1 MDSDQR
7 FLEWFGPRSKAERAW
22 LKNLFLFIGRYLS
35 PCFRDPAPS
44 NAEDSLTGV
53 EQLSIRVVQEIQQRS
68 SVTHCLP
75 VSYRI
80 LSISELVSQQ
90 KLACV
95 SNFSWTT
102 NQHRAWAK
110 EVELS
115 LPGQRALPRVNML
128 LIGCLTDGRGGE
140 WRLMDSS
147 GSVRCEVLSPSPLW
161 LNRPVL
167 VPHWNYIPHDAS
179 GQDVDRQHLELNG
192 SPVFLC
198 PEAEHGLAT
207 AVDGAELKAVAVSEA
222 TVFLQ
227 NRVRGQRVSVHGQL
241 CSVCPPLD
249 VSGTPF
255 FCFTLT
261 DGERSLPVLVQGPG
275 RLWWRACMRTGRS
288 VCVTALRTCVLR
300 GWRGNNILC
309 VTEQSQLH
317 TDYTPIHTHQHT
329 HTPTH
334 PHQHPN
340 TPTQT
345 HQHAQTPTHT
355 HQRAQTTTHTHQ
367 QTPTHTHQHA
377 HTPTHTN
384 QHTHTVIHTHTPTHQ
399 HTHTPNTQTDTPFLM
414 SQDCEEEEPD
424 FSQSGVRVK
433 QSRIISY
440 QGTVTEVVSEGAGLY
455 VLDRNLGLC
464 VAYQPPARRRLRAG
478 DGVELHHVHFL
489 YRPCPDGPPSM
500 LCTCLRSSITVTSYS
515 RVGGSEPA
523 PRCPGDG
530 VLSRLLLQKCRGVS
544 EYLWACHLS
553 SQLSASLVPAVMK
566 QQCVCLL
573 SWKLMKT
580 LRGRRAPARRD
591 IYSEMLDQPHTCPLT
606 QEPAD
611 VAQASS
617 PDAPWTPPWRG
628 VLKPWGRPRTRWRDF
643 VSWLTPN
650 PNPYTVDPGVHQN
663 LSLVDLLQS
672 LQSLCWSSLS
682 LRSLLPPGGNSLSRS
697 EIRSAL
703 SWSFRTLV
711 SDPRKGDSL
720 RPRPLL
726 LVGVLEL
733 PPQSSEVSLTL
744 QLRDATGTVSC
755 VVTET
760 SQEEGGAQTACFNTA
775 WIGCLV
781 CVLQFS
787 MVIERFLQ
795 SEFPSVH
802 HLDQENFISHRD
814 CRVYL
819 QFSLDHLIILSP
831 SVTMTT
837 YLRHKGEESGD
848 DVPDQHE
855 NHEKGEQ
862 GWKRK
867 RREEEEDSSDSSDV
881 MTADSV
887 GGASQSWISMVIR
900 VEHKGGVVWK
910 NTEKREGLQLCF
922 SLRAAVIGPVVSWR
936 RDPKNTALTE
946 EEAEPGKEQKVQL
959 LFSGVCSRWFP
970 VLQPGPLYR
979 VVMSQVPFDLSSH
992 GASGDK
998 GVELLSDSTLQVG
1011 SDWRFHTLPRP
1022 LLLPSFIQVPPPV
1035 LSVSQVLE
1043 SSSELVCFQG
1053 QISERISVDDGRTQ
1067 PGNKGVRL
1075 TLCDPTGRSLRV
1087 YLDLSHAPYP
1097 TGLLPGSTVLLSD
1110 FQRKL
1115 SRSGSVYFTSFPVSS
1130 MTVMSL
1136 KGESLALPPPI
1147 MHLGQWGLKGQKENV
1162 MGLVRGHVVCFLFLQ
1177 LWWSCSTC
1185 SSFYAQVTAHSPAV
1199 LGVDP
1204 LLPCSSPEQSFLQ
1217 FFSESLVFLQFLM
1230 FLLPD
1235 VPIAWHCH
1243 IHHNGFP
1250 LFFIHHYNVWLVLH
1264 YHPIS
1269 LDLEVPQDLCPL
1281 ILYHLQRCFPF

>member
-1 MDSDQR
+1 MVSECCLQ
-7 FLEWFGPRSKAERAW
+7 
-22 LKNLFLFIGRYLS
+22 LS
-35 PCFRDPAPS
+35 PVLQVIPCFS
-44 NAEDSLTGV
+44 CCCVSGV

-207 AVDGAELKAVAVSEA
+207 AVDGAELKAVAVSE
-222 TVFLQ
+222 
-227 NRVRGQRVSVHGQL
+227 VRPRG
-241 CSVCPPLD
+241 
-249 VSGTPF
+249 
-255 FCFTLT
+255 
-261 DGERSLPVLVQGPG
+261 GPG

-345 HQHAQTPTHT
+345 HQH
-355 HQRAQTTTHTHQ
+355 
-367 QTPTHTHQHA
+367 
-377 HTPTHTN
+377 
-384 QHTHTVIHTHTPTHQ
+384 
-399 HTHTPNTQTDTPFLM
+399 
-414 SQDCEEEEPD
+414 PD

-464 VAYQPPARRRLRAG
+464 VAYQPPARRRLRII
-478 DGVELHHVHFL
+478 DLLQLHHVHFL

-553 SQLSASLVPAVMK
+553 SQLSSPDWLQPV
-566 QQCVCLL
+566 
-573 SWKLMKT
+573 S
-580 LRGRRAPARRD
+580 GRVHQSAPARRD

-606 QEPAD
+606 Q
-611 VAQASS
+611 
-617 PDAPWTPPWRG
+617 
-628 VLKPWGRPRTRWRDF
+628 
-643 VSWLTPN
+643 
-650 PNPYTVDPGVHQN
+650 VH
-663 LSLVDLLQS
+663 LS
-672 LQSLCWSSLS
+672 C
-682 LRSLLPPGGNSLSRS
+682 NS
-697 EIRSAL
+697 
-703 SWSFRTLV
+703 
-711 SDPRKGDSL
+711 
-720 RPRPLL
+720 
-726 LVGVLEL
+726 
-733 PPQSSEVSLTL
+733 
-744 QLRDATGTVSC
+744 
-755 VVTET
+755 
-760 SQEEGGAQTACFNTA
+760 
-775 WIGCLV
+775 GCLV

-814 CRVYL
+814 CRYKVYL

-979 VVMSQVPFDLSSH
+979 VVMSQVKHL
-992 GASGDK
+992 
-998 GVELLSDSTLQVG
+998 
-1011 SDWRFHTLPRP
+1011 
-1022 LLLPSFIQVPPPV
+1022 
-1035 LSVSQVLE
+1035 
-1043 SSSELVCFQG
+1043 
-1053 QISERISVDDGRTQ
+1053 
-1067 PGNKGVRL
+1067 
-1075 TLCDPTGRSLRV
+1075 SLRV

-1115 SRSGSVYFTSFPVSS
+1115 SRYRVHTDVSMKSSSQVSLLLSCKPVHLCVSGQGV
-1130 MTVMSL
+1130 
-1136 KGESLALPPPI
+1136 LALPPPI

-1185 SSFYAQVTAHSPAV
+1185 SSDCMQVTVCDFTQVTA
-1199 LGVDP
+1199 
-1204 LLPCSSPEQSFLQ
+1204 
-1217 FFSESLVFLQFLM
+1217 
-1230 FLLPD
+1230 
-1235 VPIAWHCH
+1235 
-1243 IHHNGFP
+1243 
-1250 LFFIHHYNVWLVLH
+1250 Y
-1264 YHPIS
+1264 
-1269 LDLEVPQDLCPL
+1269 
-1281 ILYHLQRCFPF
+1281 R